1 MAIKKC
7 SSFEERLQDAE
18 SSASSLAQEN
28 AKLRDEISELSYKN
42 ERLTETQ
49 NKLKEGGGG
58 GKKKSAQAENKFLVE
73 SQNLLE
79 MEYQKLETN
88 YSCLKDEKEEL
99 KAALALAE
107 ESLIKKQSEFL
118 TIEESLRSRINTLN
132 LSIQDTE
139 SLIGA
144 ERARADKALV
154 ELQLGTSE
162 TRTDPNA

>member
-1 MAIKKC
+1 MTEGEEKIAELKKKQKVLKAALLQERELRKKVQEELEMAMKKC

-28 AKLRDEISELSYKN
+28 AKLRDENSELSYKN

-49 NKLKEGGGG
+49 NKLKEGGG

-107 ESLIKKQSEFL
+107 ESLIKK
-118 TIEESLRSRINTLN
+118 
-132 LSIQDTE
+132 
-139 SLIGA
+139 
-144 ERARADKALV
+144 
-154 ELQLGTSE
+154 
-162 TRTDPNA
+162 